1 MLIGVNS
8 VAFLD
13 FHKHS
18 NIQRIHCQ
26 LGRNTNHFFHM
37 QILYHEWIC
46 DKLPSRF

>member
-13 FHKHS
+13 FQKHS

-26 LGRNTNHFFHM
+26 PGHSTKHFFHM
-37 QILYHEWIC
+37 QILYHGCIS